1 MPVLPKY
8 CIFKMASLC
17 YDVSLNPMVQHF
29 LPFQIVTVQYFQ
41 LFYIFFYLLTIP
53 DSEIGKENREED
65 LKQTR
70 RVRPFFKKKI
80 GNYNKCEFSNFFLF
94 QRAKMII
101 SVLVTWMIV
110 DCNLAVRVSLSF

>member
-65 LKQTR
+65 LKNTKSSA
-70 RVRPFFKKKI
+70 FFQEKDWQ
-80 GNYNKCEFSNFFLF
+80 L
-94 QRAKMII
+94 
-101 SVLVTWMIV
+101 
-110 DCNLAVRVSLSF
+110 